1 MEGGSLI
8 VPTLRVGM
16 QPSTLRVTTVPG
28 IASAVRQERGA
39 SREAF
44 PRGAWERS
52 E

>member
-8 VPTLRVGM
+8 VPTLRAGI
-16 QPSTLRVTTVPG
+16 QPSTLRVMTVAG
-28 IASAVRQERGA
+28 VASVVWQERGA